1 MAYSR
6 SKIPIP
12 RLHTRSESLSDHTP
26 PQRRRASRACQSCRA
41 RKAKC
46 DEGWPACGQCKDSHV
61 QCVYTGGKR
70 EERNRRFELLSR
82 KEAEYEAVLSHIS
95 LASTDPLSR
104 LAAQTVLEKVRN
116 PSVHPP
122 PPNFSP
128 DKMVL
133 NPPTVP
139 RDVSASSCNP
149 PSSCVIDDAPQQ
161 PLAQPIGYIGN
172 PFPSFSQVNDGSH
185 GPVNDPGLGLEAST
199 IGTEPGHRVSSTA
212 SMTYLDPNFA
222 FVNDLDAAH
231 FLT

>member
-104 LAAQTVLEKVRN
+104 LAAQTVLEK
-116 PSVHPP
+116 
-122 PPNFSP
+122 FSP
-128 DKMVL
+128 DQKVL

-139 RDVSASSCNP
+139 PDVSASTCDP
-149 PSSCVIDDAPQQ
+149 LSSYVIDDAPQQ

-185 GPVNDPGLGLEAST
+185 GPVNDLGLGLEAST

>member
-46 DEGWPACGQCKDSHV
+46 DEGWPACGQCKDSHA

-104 LAAQTVLEKVRN
+104 LAAQTVLEKF
-116 PSVHPP
+116 SV
-122 PPNFSP
+122 

-139 RDVSASSCNP
+139 RDVSASTCDP
-149 PSSCVIDDAPQQ
+149 LSSCVIDGASQQ
-161 PLAQPIGYIGN
+161 PLAQSIGYIGD

-185 GPVNDPGLGLEAST
+185 GPVNDPGLGLGAST
-199 IGTEPGHRVSSTA
+199 IGTEPGHKVSSAA
-212 SMTYLDPNFA
+212 SVTYLDPNFT
-222 FVNDLDAAH
+222 FVSDLDAAH